1 MNTHQL
7 TSDIKLRFDHLNTKA
22 QLKEKY
28 QAKLLV
34 AYQGGLWKA
43 TPGLIA
49 LLNSVD
55 SDRLIILDS
64 YDNPVAIMNRA
75 EMFSKIRD
83 TYTDVMEQWLIE
95 LNELEKNR

>member
-1 MNTHQL
+1 MNTQQL

-43 TPGLIA
+43 TPELITFLHA
-49 LLNSVD
+49 TD
-55 SDRLIILDS
+55 SDELIILDS
-64 YDNPVAIMNRA
+64 YDNPIAITNRV
-75 EMFSKIRD
+75 EMFSKIKD
-83 TYTDVMEQWLIE
+83 TYYDVMERWYNE